1 MTRDEIEAE
10 RRNWAGQQKPELA
23 TLAEIAM
30 MFGHRRPTYVP
41 RIMKRYGLAPVE
53 PVDELAPDGVY
64 YNRKDALRVVDAY
77 QEDMRKD
84 RELARKRQSEVRRV
98 PPQAKQPVRLSG
110 VQVSAK
116 PEEHR
121 WTRQHLEQAWSGRT
135 EAQNAIGL
143 LFRRCPSFQSFS
155 FDEAKAFVAILVDDR
170 HQMNKPRSD
179 RSEFLLALRKLDPQ
193 PSEVTVAERAIN
205 AYYSCSDNFG
215 RLNPSIAARVVLELV
230 RTAPKLK

>member
-1 MTRDEIEAE
+1 MAIDEIEQE
-10 RRNWAGQQKPELA
+10 RQRWAARQKPKLA
-23 TLAEIAM
+23 TLAEVGM
-30 MFGHRRPTYVP
+30 MFGHKRPTHIV
-41 RIMKRYGLAPVE
+41 RIMQRYGLTPVQ
-53 PVDELAPDGVY
+53 PVDKSAPNGVY
-64 YNRKDALRVVDAY
+64 FNRQDALKVVDTY
-77 QEDMRKD
+77 QEDMREQ
-84 RELARKRQSEVRRV
+84 RERARQQSSKERRV
-98 PPQAKQPVRLSG
+98 PEAAKQPVRLAG
-110 VQVSAK
+110 VEVAAK
-116 PEEHR
+116 PVGHR
-121 WTRQHLEQAWSGRT
+121 WTRQQLELAWSSKT